1 MTLRKIAGLLA
12 AFGLTLGL
20 IGAGVSATFTDG
32 ATAQM
37 SVHVGTFNIDVT
49 SEQGAVTCTPGQP
62 GQETGAACT
71 ITYNAAEIQSSVA
84 SSASF
89 VFTVTSTGTIPALIH
104 VTATTP
110 PAPFTDVLGAVAD
123 FTLNQGES
131 HTFNAGLG
139 WPELFN
145 GDLGDSASIT
155 YTILATG

>member
-1 MTLRKIAGLLA
+1 M
-12 AFGLTLGL
+12 LGL
-20 IGAGVSATFTDG
+20 VGAGVSATFTDG
-32 ATAQM
+32 ATAAM
-37 SVHVGTFNIDVT
+37 NVHVGTFNINV
-49 SEQGAVTCTPGQP
+49 SSAQGAVACTPGLP
-62 GQETGAACT
+62 GQETGSACT
-71 ITYNAAEIQSSVA
+71 ITYNAAEIRSSVA
-84 SSASF
+84 SSAPF
-89 VFTVTSTGTIPALIH
+89 AFTVTSTGTIPALIH

-123 FTLNQGES
+123 FTLTQGES